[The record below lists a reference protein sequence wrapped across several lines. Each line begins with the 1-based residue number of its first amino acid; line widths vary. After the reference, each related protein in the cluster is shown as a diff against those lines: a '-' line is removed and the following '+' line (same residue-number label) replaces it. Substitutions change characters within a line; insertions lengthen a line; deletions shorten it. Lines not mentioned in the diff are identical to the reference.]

1 MFRKTSRIK
10 RKFNNKLVSRVLGR
24 ILRRLALKNEGNLV
38 SQVKEQ
44 EMFSQMVEAVQDS
57 K

>member
-1 MFRKTSRIK
+1 MFRKKSRTK

-24 ILRRLALKNEGNLV
+24 ILRRLVLRSEENLA

>member
-1 MFRKTSRIK
+1 MFRKKSRTK